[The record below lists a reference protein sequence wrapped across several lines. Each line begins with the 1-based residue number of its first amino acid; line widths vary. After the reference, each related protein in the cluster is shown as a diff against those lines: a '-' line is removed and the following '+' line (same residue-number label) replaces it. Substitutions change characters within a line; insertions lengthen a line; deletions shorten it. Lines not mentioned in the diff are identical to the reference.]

1 MYKQFFKSIVLAALV
16 STGFSTYGIAQ
27 DTTTI
32 TNPET
37 KSPIILETSP
47 TSGEINVALGDVI
60 EITFG
65 SDMDEKTING
75 TTLLLHATYTDTMY
89 QQGEMMMDEQRIN
102 RSAIKAPET
111 NWQNST
117 SGVDG
122 TISYSNKVAVFTP
135 NEDLSEGT
143 MYTFTVTTGVKD
155 VDNIPLQSDESWSFT
170 TIGTTDSTYNNEQN
184 NRAWSGME
192 ETQDGP
198 KQTSSP
204 NKPKTKLIDLGKASH
219 FVILSKKEV
228 NNESGSNI
236 TGHIGEG
243 SLAKTTKREK
253 VTQQSTSSQN
263 FEANQSDTAS
273 VDINE
278 AINDM
283 MSAYADASL
292 QYAED
297 LTTHNTESFHHN
309 PALEPGV
316 HVWSDSLNIASEVTL
331 SGSADDVW
339 LFKTDK
345 DLTVQENT
353 VFTLTDGA
361 QADNIFWYV
370 EGEVTI
376 GENAQFEGIIL
387 SMKEI
392 TLEKGAKLNGRMFS
406 QRSITLDENTI
417 TEPRALTGQTTSKNK

>member
-1 MYKQFFKSIVLAALV
+1 MRMYKQFFKSIVLAALV

-219 FVILSKKEV
+219 FVILSKKRL
-228 NNESGSNI
+228 I
-236 TGHIGEG
+236 TNLDPILQG
-243 SLAKTTKREK
+243 
-253 VTQQSTSSQN
+253 TS
-263 FEANQSDTAS
+263 
-273 VDINE
+273 VK
-278 AINDM
+278 
-283 MSAYADASL
+283 
-292 QYAED
+292 
-297 LTTHNTESFHHN
+297 
-309 PALEPGV
+309 AL
-316 HVWSDSLNIASEVTL
+316 
-331 SGSADDVW
+331 
-339 LFKTDK
+339 
-345 DLTVQENT
+345 
-353 VFTLTDGA
+353 
-361 QADNIFWYV
+361 
-370 EGEVTI
+370 
-376 GENAQFEGIIL
+376 
-387 SMKEI
+387 
-392 TLEKGAKLNGRMFS
+392 
-406 QRSITLDENTI
+406 
-417 TEPRALTGQTTSKNK
+417 